1 MIVQHSIRSRGITF
15 MYCLHIQ
22 TKRTQGS
29 HCKFVDKHI
38 KIMIQNFGTEIW
50 KPCGTI
56 LSSVAEPEPE
66 PEPPEPYNFDPRKT
80 GTVSLL

>member
-1 MIVQHSIRSRGITF
+1 MIVHHSIRSRGITF
-15 MYCLHIQ
+15 MYLPSY

-29 HCKFVDKHI
+29 HCQFVDKHI

-56 LSSVAEPEPE
+56 LSGVAEPE
-66 PEPPEPYNFDPRKT
+66 PEPPEPYNFDPRRT